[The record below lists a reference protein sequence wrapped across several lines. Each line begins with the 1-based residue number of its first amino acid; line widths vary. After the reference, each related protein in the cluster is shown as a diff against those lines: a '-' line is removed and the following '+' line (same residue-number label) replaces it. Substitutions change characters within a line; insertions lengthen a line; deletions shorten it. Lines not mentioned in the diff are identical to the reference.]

1 MPPRGCGMPLSLAI
15 LGTFMKKTLLA
26 VALLA
31 GFAGAAHAADS
42 VTLYGLIDAGVGYEQ
57 VKFRGQSQSRIGA
70 VQGVSLSLIHI

>member
-1 MPPRGCGMPLSLAI
+1 
-15 LGTFMKKTLLA
+15 MKKTLLA

-57 VKFRGQSQSRIGA
+57 VKFRGQ
-70 VQGVSLSLIHI
+70 